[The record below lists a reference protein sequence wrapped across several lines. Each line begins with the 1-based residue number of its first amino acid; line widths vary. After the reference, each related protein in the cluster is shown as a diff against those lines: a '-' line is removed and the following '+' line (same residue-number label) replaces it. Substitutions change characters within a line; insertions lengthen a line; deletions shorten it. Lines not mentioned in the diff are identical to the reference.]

1 MKYKFLFLF
10 ILLSIF
16 SQSFSQL
23 RPESFSLR
31 DKNYLSKNNSSSPL
45 SNTITDIITIADTVW
60 LGTSRG
66 VSVSFDRGENWTNF
80 YNTPDFGDAGIS
92 AVTYNKYDGSV
103 WVAAAKDTEVTGGEI
118 LPKGEGFRYT
128 YDGGLTWTSVQQPID
143 GPGDSTLSYGI
154 NNGVNLPL
162 VRALPVTTGINNV
175 TYDIA
180 FTDGVIWIAS
190 YAGGLR
196 KSTDKGVTWQR
207 VLLPS
212 DELDEISPD
221 DTVKFALQPVE
232 GDFGTDDHLNHRLFS
247 IITVEDT
254 IYAGSA
260 GGINKSSD
268 RGISWRKFNHI
279 NQENSISGD
288 WVVALAYNQLNRKLW
303 AGTRRA
309 EGDTEFFG
317 VSSTSD
323 GGENWETFLDGE
335 RVWNF
340 GIKNNDVIVATDN
353 GAFRTGNQG
362 NSWILPNNIIDKK
375 SGVALTSSVFYSAAS
390 EGNDVWLGSGDGLA
404 KLTETGFWRGEWKIY
419 FASLPVGSVSDT
431 YCYPNP
437 FSLKLE
443 DLKIKY
449 STGGVGKKIT
459 IRIFDFA
466 MNIVKTVIQNAERTK
481 SLDDAPEKWD
491 GRDENGN
498 VVPNGVYFYRI
509 DFDSDNPVFGKI
521 IVLQ

>member
-10 ILLSIF
+10 IILSIF

-128 YDGGLTWTSVQQPID
+128 YDGGLTWTSVQQPVD
-143 GPGDSTLSYGI
+143 DPGDSTLAYGI
-154 NNGVNLPL
+154 NDGVNLPL

-212 DELDEISPD
+212 VELDEISPD

-268 RGISWRKFNHI
+268 GGISWIKFNHI

-288 WVVALAYNQLNRKLW
+288 WVVAFAYNQSNQRLW

-340 GIKNNDVIVATDN
+340 GIKNNDVIVAT
-353 GAFRTGNQG
+353 
-362 NSWILPNNIIDKK
+362 
-375 SGVALTSSVFYSAAS
+375 
-390 EGNDVWLGSGDGLA
+390 
-404 KLTETGFWRGEWKIY
+404 
-419 FASLPVGSVSDT
+419 
-431 YCYPNP
+431 
-437 FSLKLE
+437 
-443 DLKIKY
+443 
-449 STGGVGKKIT
+449 
-459 IRIFDFA
+459 
-466 MNIVKTVIQNAERTK
+466 
-481 SLDDAPEKWD
+481 
-491 GRDENGN
+491 
-498 VVPNGVYFYRI
+498 
-509 DFDSDNPVFGKI
+509 
-521 IVLQ
+521 